1 MIFSYNSFTIVNID
15 SHLSDFVFHSCV
27 YAKLSS
33 VYKMFDYFKA
43 SAQGTIHGLVKGWT
57 LFSTPPL
64 DRGDKPFVLIT
75 SIFL

>member
-43 SAQGTIHGLVKGWT
+43 SAQGTIHGLVKG
-57 LFSTPPL
+57 
-64 DRGDKPFVLIT
+64 
-75 SIFL
+75 